1 MIGKAEKL
9 VDAPPEVASKT
20 LYTDTPIVQDY
31 LKELAANS
39 FGQDQNSV
47 TVGEMSSTTVKN
59 SIAYTKPENHELSM
73 VFQFH
78 HLKTDYKNG
87 EKWTKEPYNFNA
99 LRDILHT
106 WGQQLNQGG
115 GWQALFW
122 NNHDQPRALNR
133 FGNVDKYRVKSAE
146 MLAAAIHLSRGTPY
160 IYMGEEIGMTDPHY
174 HSMADYVDIEAKN
187 AYKALL
193 KEGKSEKAAF
203 AIILAKAR
211 DNSRTPMQW
220 DDSANAGFTTGT
232 PWLRPTNQKEI
243 NVKDELAHG
252 EIFQFYQKLIALRKQ
267 YDVISDGSYEP
278 FGIDIDRLYAYERV
292 AGEDHLLVLNNFSDK
307 AITVP
312 LPNRFQSAKVL
323 ITNESGLIPTA
334 TMTLPPY
341 ATIALLTSEEN

>member
-1 MIGKAEKL
+1 
-9 VDAPPEVASKT
+9 
-20 LYTDTPIVQDY
+20 
-31 LKELAANS
+31 
-39 FGQDQNSV
+39 
-47 TVGEMSSTTVKN
+47 
-59 SIAYTKPENHELSM
+59 
-73 VFQFH
+73 
-78 HLKTDYKNG
+78 
-87 EKWTKEPYNFNA
+87 
-99 LRDILHT
+99 
-106 WGQQLNQGG
+106 
-115 GWQALFW
+115 
-122 NNHDQPRALNR
+122 
-133 FGNVDKYRVKSAE
+133 
-146 MLAAAIHLSRGTPY
+146 
-160 IYMGEEIGMTDPHY
+160 MGEEIGMTDPHY